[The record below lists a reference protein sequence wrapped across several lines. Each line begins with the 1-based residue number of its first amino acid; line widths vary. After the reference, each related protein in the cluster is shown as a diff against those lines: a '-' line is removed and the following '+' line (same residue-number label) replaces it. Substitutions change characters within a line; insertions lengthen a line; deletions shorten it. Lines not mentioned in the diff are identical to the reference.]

1 MLALNAE
8 GISKAYENYSA
19 LSFLNLSMEEGSV
32 SALIG
37 EKGCGNVTAANIF
50 CGLVSS
56 TRGSCSL
63 FETSVKDFKNV
74 KTICSFASSQAEL
87 YPHLTGLDN
96 LTFIA
101 SLFGID
107 KDTAHQRAS
116 MLMKEL
122 GIWDYHEILYKD
134 YPENERKLLS
144 LCRAMI
150 HSPKILFL
158 EKYKKDDNIKYNKN
172 LSNFIKNHSKE
183 ENLTVCLITD
193 DEVFASENASSF
205 TVLEKGKTICS
216 GTVLELLE
224 NYPIK
229 PYAKIKCDK
238 KPEGFTKKEN
248 FFVKELENESD
259 FSKILLDLVLSGA
272 KIKSAEFVE
281 PDFETIYKKIMEGKR
296 I

>member
-1 MLALNAE
+1 
-8 GISKAYENYSA
+8 
-19 LSFLNLSMEEGSV
+19 
-32 SALIG
+32 
-37 EKGCGNVTAANIF
+37 
-50 CGLVSS
+50 
-56 TRGSCSL
+56 
-63 FETSVKDFKNV
+63 
-74 KTICSFASSQAEL
+74 
-87 YPHLTGLDN
+87 
-96 LTFIA
+96 
-101 SLFGID
+101 
-107 KDTAHQRAS
+107 
-116 MLMKEL
+116 MKEL

-158 EKYKKDDNIKYNKN
+158 EKYKKDDNIKYNKT
-172 LSNFIKNHSKE
+172 LSNFIKNHTKE

-205 TVLEKGKTICS
+205 TVLEKGKTVCS
-216 GTVLELLE
+216 GTVSELLE
-224 NYPIK
+224 NYSIK

-281 PDFETIYKKIMEGKR
+281 PDFETIYKKITEGKR